1 MNSNH
6 TGTLYCVATPIGN
19 LADFSARA
27 IETLKTVD
35 CIAAEDTRHSQPL
48 LAHYAISTPM
58 FAYHEHNE
66 SEQAA
71 NIIKQLLAG
80 KNIALI
86 SDAGTPL
93 INDPGYQLIKQ
104 ARAAGIK
111 IVPIPGACAIITA
124 LQVSGLP
131 TDRFYFAGF
140 PPTKAVARQKM
151 LAELKSMTS
160 TLIFYEAPHRII
172 DCLESMMVV
181 FGTDRQCVIGR
192 ELTKK
197 FETFYS
203 DSLENIITYLTAHT
217 EQQRGEFVV
226 LIHGAP
232 EANEN
237 AEISPEVQAMLK
249 ILLQDLPLTQA
260 VKLAAQISGIKK
272 NTLYD
277 WALNFQNPKA
287 NIG

>member
-1 MNSNH
+1 MTANH

-27 IETLKTVD
+27 IETLKSVD
-35 CIAAEDTRHSQPL
+35 VIAAEDTRHSQPL
-48 LAHYAISTPM
+48 LAHYAINTPM

-66 SEQAA
+66 SEQTAS
-71 NIIKQLLAG
+71 IIKQLLAG

-104 ARAAGIK
+104 ARAAQIK
-111 IVPIPGACAIITA
+111 IVPIPGACAVITA

-140 PPTKAVARQKM
+140 PPAKEIARQNFFT
-151 LAELKSMTS
+151 ELKHMTC
-160 TLIFYEAPHRII
+160 TLIFYEAPHRIL
-172 DCLESMMVV
+172 DCLQSMSTV
-181 FGTDRQCVIGR
+181 FGATRMAVIGR

-197 FETFYS
+197 FESFYS
-203 DSLENIITYLTAHT
+203 DSFENIINYLSAHA

-232 EANEN
+232 EIN
-237 AEISPEVQAMLK
+237 AEISVEVQAMLK
-249 ILLQDLPLTQA
+249 TLLQELPLTQA

-277 WALNFQNPKA
+277 WALVFQKTE
-287 NIG
+287 

>member
-1 MNSNH
+1 MLNH

-27 IETLKTVD
+27 IETLKSVD

-48 LAHYAISTPM
+48 LAHYGINTPL

-66 SEQAA
+66 SEQTS

-104 ARAAGIK
+104 AHAANIK

-140 PPTKAVARQKM
+140 PPTKEVARQKM
-151 LAELKSMTS
+151 LAELKNMTS

-172 DCLESMMVV
+172 DCLQSMSAV
-181 FGTDRQCVIGR
+181 FGADRHCVIGR

-197 FETFYS
+197 FETFYN
-203 DSLENIITYLTAHT
+203 DSLENVIHYLTEHT
-217 EQQRGEFVV
+217 EQQRGEFVI
-226 LIHGAP
+226 LIHGAAD
-232 EANEN
+232 ANSN
-237 AEISPEVQAMLK
+237 AEISADVQEMLK

-260 VKLAAQISGIKK
+260 VKLSAQISGIKK

-277 WALNFQNPKA
+277 WALNFQNAKT
-287 NIG
+287 NLG

>member
-1 MNSNH
+1 MIPFMTANH

-35 CIAAEDTRHSQPL
+35 LIAAEDTRHSQPL
-48 LAHYAISTPM
+48 LAHYAINTPM

-66 SEQAA
+66 SEQTTS
-71 NIIKQLLAG
+71 IIKQLLAG

-104 ARAAGIK
+104 ARAANIK
-111 IVPIPGACAIITA
+111 IVPIPGACAVITA

-140 PPTKAVARQKM
+140 PPNKETARQKM
-151 LAELKSMTS
+151 LTELKHMSC
-160 TLIFYEAPHRII
+160 TLIFYEAPHRILE
-172 DCLESMMVV
+172 CLASMSTV
-181 FGTDRQCVIGR
+181 FGADRQAVIGR

-203 DSLENIITYLTAHT
+203 DSLDNINSYLAAHP

-226 LIHGAP
+226 LVHGAP
-232 EANEN
+232 DAN
-237 AEISPEVQAMLK
+237 ASTEISAEVQTIVKTLA
-249 ILLQDLPLTQA
+249 QELPLTQA
-260 VKLAAQISGIKK
+260 VKLAAQLSGIKK

-277 WALNFQNPKA
+277 WALTNLK
-287 NIG
+287 

>member
-1 MNSNH
+1 MNANH

-48 LAHYAISTPM
+48 LAHYAINTPL

-66 SEQAA
+66 AEQTTS
-71 NIIKQLLAG
+71 ILKQLLAG

-104 ARAAGIK
+104 ARAANIK
-111 IVPIPGACAIITA
+111 IVPVPGACAVITA

-140 PPTKAVARQKM
+140 PPNKETARQKM
-151 LAELKSMTS
+151 LAELKHMTC
-160 TLIFYEAPHRII
+160 TLIFYEAPHRI
-172 DCLESMMVV
+172 LEGLQSMSAV
-181 FGTDRQCVIGR
+181 FGADRQGVIGR

-203 DSLENIITYLTAHT
+203 DSLANIISYLSAHS
-217 EQQRGEFVV
+217 EQQRGEFVI
-226 LIHGAP
+226 LIHGA
-232 EANEN
+232 
-237 AEISPEVQAMLK
+237 AESNVKIEMSHEVQNMLK

-260 VKLAAQISGIKK
+260 VKLAAQISGLKK

-277 WALNFQNPKA
+277 WALAQQKA
-287 NIG
+287 K

>member
-1 MNSNH
+1 MINH

-35 CIAAEDTRHSQPL
+35 VIAAEDTRHSQPL

-66 SEQAA
+66 SEQTTS
-71 NIIKQLLAG
+71 IIKQLLAG

-104 ARAAGIK
+104 ARAAQINV
-111 IVPIPGACAIITA
+111 VPIPGACAIITA

-140 PPTKAVARQKM
+140 PPTKEIARQNF
-151 LAELKSMTS
+151 LTELKPMTC
-160 TLIFYEAPHRII
+160 TLIFYEAPHRIL
-172 DCLESMMVV
+172 DCLQSMSVV
-181 FGTDRQCVIGR
+181 FGSDRKAVIGR

-197 FETFYS
+197 FETFYN
-203 DSLENIITYLTAHT
+203 DSLENIINYFSAHA

-232 EANEN
+232 EIN
-237 AEISPEVQAMLK
+237 AEIGSEIQAMLK
-249 ILLQDLPLTQA
+249 ILLQELPLTQA

-277 WALNFQNPKA
+277 LALALQKTE
-287 NIG
+287 